1 MTHLTRDDLWSLE
14 EYATR
19 RADFRAEVMAHK
31 KNRQLALGEHARLY
45 FEDATTIRYQIQ
57 EMLRIERVFEA
68 EGIEEELS
76 AYNPLIPDGHNWK
89 ATFMIEIPDPAQR
102 AVRLGEMIGIEDQ
115 VWLQVDDMDRI
126 VPIADED
133 LDRTT
138 ADKTASVH
146 FLRFEVTPEQINAL
160 KDGATSMR
168 ESITLATLWS
178 GTKCR
183 RQSET
188 LSWRTW
194 WRPNIERGLM
204 PLVNLSSESRR

>member
-14 EYATR
+14 ESSTR
-19 RADFRAEVMAHK
+19 RADLRAEVMAHK
-31 KNRQLALGEHARLY
+31 KNRQLALGEHVRFY

-115 VWLQVDDMDRI
+115 VWLQVGDMDRI

-146 FLRFEVTPEQINAL
+146 FMRFEVTPEQINAL
-160 KDGATSMR
+160 KDGAALYAGIDHPSYT
-168 ESITLATLWS
+168 
-178 GTKCR
+178 
-183 RQSET
+183 
-188 LSWRTW
+188 
-194 WRPNIERGLM
+194 IERCEV
-204 PLVNLSSESRR
+204 PQAIRDSLVSDLVVTEH